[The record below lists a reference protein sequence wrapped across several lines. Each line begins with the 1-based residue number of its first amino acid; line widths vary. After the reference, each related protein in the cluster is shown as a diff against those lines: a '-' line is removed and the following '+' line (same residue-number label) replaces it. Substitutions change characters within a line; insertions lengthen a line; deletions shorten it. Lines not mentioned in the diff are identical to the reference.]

1 MPTYT
6 FHNKDTDEVWDEL
19 CSISERSAF
28 LEANPHIETLIM
40 EAPALVASK
49 YTSGPKN
56 DDGWN
61 ENLARIAEAHP
72 NSNLADRYGSKSIKQ
87 SKNRDIIKK
96 WRAQTGS
103 P

>member
-6 FHNKDTDEVWDEL
+6 FHNKQTDEVWDEL
-19 CSISERSAF
+19 CSISEKSAF
-28 LEANPHIETLIM
+28 LKANPHIRSIITS
-40 EAPALVASK
+40 APNLVSSR

-56 DDGWN
+56 DEGWN

-72 NSNLADRYGSKSIKQ
+72 NSALADKHGSKSIKE

-96 WRAQTGS
+96 WRAQTGRS
-103 P
+103 